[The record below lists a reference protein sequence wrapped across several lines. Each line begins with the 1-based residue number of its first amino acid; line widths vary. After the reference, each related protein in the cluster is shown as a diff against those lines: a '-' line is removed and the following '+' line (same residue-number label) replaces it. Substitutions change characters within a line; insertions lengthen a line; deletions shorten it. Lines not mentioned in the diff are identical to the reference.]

1 MFALAEIATL
11 LAVAFPSNAAPVDV
25 LTGEEKLRA
34 VTAVQ
39 PVVVSSVASV
49 DGLRLVIEE
58 ELTLYQ
64 NVTTDAVVLPP
75 FRHSSPV

>member
-49 DGLRLVIEE
+49 DGLRLVIAE

-64 NVTTDAVVLPP
+64 KVTTEGNVFPP
-75 FRHSSPV
+75 FRHCSPV